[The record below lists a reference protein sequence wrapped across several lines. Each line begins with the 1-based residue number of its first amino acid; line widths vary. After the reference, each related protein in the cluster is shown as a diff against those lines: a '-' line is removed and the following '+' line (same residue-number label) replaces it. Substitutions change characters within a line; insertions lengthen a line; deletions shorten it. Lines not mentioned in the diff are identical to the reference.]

1 LSERLNEERL
11 RSEEEYKRQIDKILV
26 DISVLKNSYLE
37 FSDSGILNTNHK
49 REFVISLFVGTIFKA
64 KMTRLYKATKDG
76 F

>member
-1 LSERLNEERL
+1 LSERLNEERV

-26 DISVLKNSYLE
+26 DINVLKNPYPE
-37 FSDSGILNTNHK
+37 FNDSGILYTNHT
-49 REFVISLFVGTIFKA
+49 REFVISLFVGTIYKA